1 MRLYLIP
8 TENHGIIQYAT
19 THNYKA
25 FPGIKQYYSAR
36 VSAVLSTE
44 APLLF
49 ILIHNFKK
57 MPQI

>member
-25 FPGIKQYYSAR
+25 FPGIKQYYSA
-36 VSAVLSTE
+36 VVGTQNQFA
-44 APLLF
+44 
-49 ILIHNFKK
+49 LIICFSV
-57 MPQI
+57 